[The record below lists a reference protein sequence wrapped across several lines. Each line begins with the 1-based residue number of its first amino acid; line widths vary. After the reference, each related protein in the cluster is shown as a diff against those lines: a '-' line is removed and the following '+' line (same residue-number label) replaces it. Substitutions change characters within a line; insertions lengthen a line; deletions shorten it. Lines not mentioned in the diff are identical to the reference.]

1 MEDQETDEIR
11 WLSDNVKRLDELR
24 SRFMGFE
31 VVTKLEMTDRE
42 NEYTVHSSTSF
53 PRQIHAVNDKIAGDL
68 LNASNRILENQ
79 LKTSEGIF
87 NQSLFLTHIKET
99 SLSLIFESYDK
110 AVPADKWRIF
120 QFIEDLSEISSRTYE
135 SAPVTLGI
143 VYFQEEAENKARKSF
158 ADKNMEF
165 LPLDTAEPFM
175 ELFNGEKAFL
185 RLIDNRSMALVVNE
199 TFAVIGVLRKKN
211 DGRSISSELEDLI
224 FTYNMNA
231 VLEQVY
237 GDLIDKLGDLEQK
250 VFRKVK
256 KQHPEFTRKGV
267 NQVINVYKELL
278 LKNIEVIQLANQT
291 REYPDFLY
299 ISVDNDRVNF
309 YTQSRMVVSLVNGIW
324 KMRHY
329 DLFVAS
335 ILQKLMIT
343 KLPYYAVLGAE
354 SFKKHMTRAFKGY
367 IRLFRTFIDLSR
379 EQKSSV
385 YLLIDVP
392 DILHGIGESKTAQL
406 LRGTGFLHSERKRRS
421 LLTIKKGKKNANLI
435 DLDPYLIKSLSAI
448 DGAVVLDSNL
458 NILSFGETIS
468 VSPGQSYNGTFGTG
482 STAAQF
488 ASKRGIAV
496 KVSEDGDITLF
507 IDQQKILK
515 L

>member
-1 MEDQETDEIR
+1 MKGQETNEIR
-11 WLSDNVKRLDELR
+11 WLDDNVKRLDELR

-31 VVTKLEMTDRE
+31 VVTKLEKTNRDS
-42 NEYTVHSSTSF
+42 EYNVQSRTSF
-53 PRQIHAVNDKIAGDL
+53 PRQIHAVNNKIAGDL

-79 LKTSEGIF
+79 LEATEGNF
-87 NQSLFLTHIKET
+87 AQSLFLTHIKET
-99 SLSLIFESYDK
+99 ALSLVFGSYNK
-110 AVPADKWRIF
+110 ATAEDKWRMF

-135 SAPVTLGI
+135 SASVTLGI
-143 VYFQEEAENKARKSF
+143 LYFKEDAVDKAHKTF

-165 LPLDTAEPFM
+165 IPLDTAEPFM
-175 ELFNGEKAFL
+175 DLFNGEKAFL

-199 TFAVIGVLRKKN
+199 TFAVIGILRKKN
-211 DGRSISSELEDLI
+211 DGRSICSELEDLI
-224 FTYNMNA
+224 FTYNINA

-237 GDLIDKLGDLEQK
+237 GDLIDKLGDLKQK
-250 VFRKVK
+250 VFREVK
-256 KQHPEFTRKGV
+256 KQQPESTRKSV
-267 NQVINVYKELL
+267 YQVINAYKELL
-278 LKNIEVIQLANQT
+278 LKNIEVIQLANKT

-335 ILQKLMIT
+335 ILQKLMIS
-343 KLPYYAVLGAE
+343 KLPFYAALGADA
-354 SFKKHMTRAFKGY
+354 FKKHMTRAFKGY
-367 IRLFRTFIDLSR
+367 NRLFRTFIDLSR

-385 YLLIDVP
+385 YLIIDTP
-392 DILHGIGESKTAQL
+392 DILHGIAESKTAKL
-406 LRGTGFLHSERKRRS
+406 LKGTGFLHSERKRRS
-421 LLTIKKGKKNANLI
+421 LLAIKKGKKNANLI

-488 ASKRGIAV
+488 ASKHGIAV

-507 IDQQKILK
+507 IDQKKILK